1 MNNGF
6 FFNETCQLFPE
17 LKFFYKLL
25 SWVLFNTTNV
35 ITAVLETPASN
46 GNRKQKPTSSEIQE
60 KFVWDYL
67 GKSQAI
73 SSLPLTDSA
82 CHKIEAGR

>member
-1 MNNGF
+1 MDF

-17 LKFFYKLL
+17 LKFFYKLP
-25 SWVLFNTTNV
+25 SWVLFNTNNV